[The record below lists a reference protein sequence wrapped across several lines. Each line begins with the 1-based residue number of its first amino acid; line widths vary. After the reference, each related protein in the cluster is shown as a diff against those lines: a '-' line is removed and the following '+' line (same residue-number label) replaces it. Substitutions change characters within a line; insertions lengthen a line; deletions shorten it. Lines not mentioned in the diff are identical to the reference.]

1 MYQYDEYD
9 EMVVKE
15 RVAEFRDQVSRR
27 LSGAL
32 SEEEFLPL
40 RLQNGLYMQKH
51 AYMLRVAIPYG
62 VLSASQVRMLAH
74 IARKY
79 DRGYGHF
86 TTRQNIQYNWIKLEE
101 APDILEELA
110 TVQMHAIQTSGNCV
124 RNITT
129 EQFAGVAADEIL
141 DPRPLAEI
149 LRQWST
155 FNPEFAFLPR
165 KFKIAISSS
174 AEDRAAVRMHDI
186 GVYLYRNDKGE
197 RVLRVFAGGGLG
209 RTPILNSQV
218 CEDLP
223 WEHLLTYIEAIL
235 RVYNRYGRRD
245 NKYKARIKI
254 LVKALGVE
262 AFAAEVDKEWR
273 HLQDGPATLTE
284 QEYARVAR
292 YFAQDRYE
300 VLGAHDSMLEKHL
313 AENKRFSQ
321 WVKRNVRPHKVS
333 GYATVTLS
341 TKPGAAMPPG
351 DVTADQLE
359 HIATWAEEFG
369 FGEVRIA
376 HEQNVIL
383 PDVRLRD
390 LYSLWLRA
398 VDQRLATANVGL
410 LTDIIAC
417 PGGDYCS
424 LANARSLPVAAA
436 IAQRFDDLDFLCD
449 LGDLSLNISGCI
461 NACGHHHMGNIGVLG
476 VDKDGEEWYQVTIG
490 GSQGNESALG
500 RVIGRAFR
508 AEEMPDVIARLV
520 ETYCQLRLEDE
531 PFSDTLL
538 RVSPEPFKANV
549 YRQAAEPNES
559 IPCPR

>member
-1 MYQYDEYD
+1 
-9 EMVVKE
+9 
-15 RVAEFRDQVSRR
+15 
-27 LSGAL
+27 
-32 SEEEFLPL
+32 
-40 RLQNGLYMQKH
+40 
-51 AYMLRVAIPYG
+51 
-62 VLSASQVRMLAH
+62 
-74 IARKY
+74 
-79 DRGYGHF
+79 
-86 TTRQNIQYNWIKLEE
+86 
-101 APDILEELA
+101 
-110 TVQMHAIQTSGNCV
+110 
-124 RNITT
+124 
-129 EQFAGVAADEIL
+129 
-141 DPRPLAEI
+141 
-149 LRQWST
+149 
-155 FNPEFAFLPR
+155 
-165 KFKIAISSS
+165 
-174 AEDRAAVRMHDI
+174 
-186 GVYLYRNDKGE
+186 
-197 RVLRVFAGGGLG
+197 
-209 RTPILNSQV
+209 
-218 CEDLP
+218 
-223 WEHLLTYIEAIL
+223 LLTYIEAIL

-262 AFAAEVDKEWR
+262 TFAAEVDEEWR
-273 HLQDGPATLTE
+273 HLQNGPATLTE

-292 YFAQDRYE
+292 YFGQDRYE
-300 VLGAHDSMLEKHL
+300 ALSASDIGLEKHI

-321 WVKRNVRPHKVS
+321 WVKRNVRAHKVS
-333 GYATVTLS
+333 GYASVTLS

-351 DVTADQLE
+351 DVTAEQLE

-398 VDQRLATANVGL
+398 VDQRLATANLGL

-424 LANARSLPVAAA
+424 LANARSLPIAAA

-476 VDKDGEEWYQVTIG
+476 VDKDGEEWFQVTIG

-520 ETYCQLRLEDE
+520 ETYCQLRIEDE
-531 PFSDTLL
+531 PFVDTLL
-538 RVSPEPFKANV
+538 RVSAEPFKANV
-549 YRQAAEPNES
+549 YRQAA
-559 IPCPR
+559 

>member
-1 MYQYDEYD
+1 MYRYDQYDEAL
-9 EMVVKE
+9 VRE
-15 RVAEFRDQVSRR
+15 RVAEFRDQVERR

-62 VLSASQVRMLAH
+62 VLSADQLRMLAH

-86 TTRQNIQYNWIKLEE
+86 TTRQNIQFNWVRLED
-101 APDILEELA
+101 APDILADLA

-129 EQFAGVAADEIL
+129 EQFAGVAKDEVI

-155 FNPEFAFLPR
+155 LNPEFAFLPR
-165 KFKIAISSS
+165 KFKIALSSS
-174 AEDRAAVRMHDI
+174 DQDRAAVRMHDVGI
-186 GVYLYRNDKGE
+186 YLYKDEAGQHM
-197 RVLRVFAGGGLG
+197 LRVYAGGGLG
-209 RTPILNSQV
+209 RTPILSAQIR
-218 CEDLP
+218 DGLP
-223 WEHLLTYIEAIL
+223 WQHLLSYVEAVL

-254 LVKALGVE
+254 LVKTLGVE
-262 AFAAEVDKEWR
+262 AFAAEVEEEWA
-273 HLQDGPATLTE
+273 HLKDGPSTLTAD
-284 QEYARVAR
+284 EYERVAKFFR
-292 YFAQDRYE
+292 RTSYAQ
-300 VLGAHDSMLEKHL
+300 LGENDVALQAHL
-313 AENKRFSQ
+313 AANKRFAQ
-321 WVKRNVRPHKVS
+321 WVKRNVRDHKVP
-333 GYATVTLS
+333 GYASVTLS
-341 TKPGAAMPPG
+341 TKPGPASPPG
-351 DVTADQLE
+351 DVTATQME
-359 HIATWAEEFG
+359 RIAGWSEEFG

-383 PDVRLRD
+383 PDVRKCD
-390 LYSLWLRA
+390 LHALWLSA
-398 VDQRLATANVGL
+398 AGQGLATPNIGL

-424 LANARSLPVAAA
+424 LANARSLPIAAA
-436 IAQRFDDLDFLCD
+436 IARRFEDLDFLCD
-449 LGDLSLNISGCI
+449 LGDMSLNISGCI

-490 GSQGNESALG
+490 GAQGNDSALG
-500 RVIGRAFR
+500 KVIGPSFR
-508 AEEMPDVIARLV
+508 AEEMPGVVERIVDTFCRLRM
-520 ETYCQLRLEDE
+520 QDE
-531 PFSDTLL
+531 SFTDTLS
-538 RVSPEPFKANV
+538 RVGVEPFKAGV
-549 YRQAAEPNES
+549 YVQAA
-559 IPCPR
+559 

>member
-9 EMVVKE
+9 EALVTE
-15 RVAEFRDQVSRR
+15 RVAEFRDQVRRR
-27 LSGAL
+27 LSGEL

-62 VLSASQVRMLAH
+62 VLSAAQVRMLAH

-155 FNPEFAFLPR
+155 LNPEFAFLPR

-174 AEDRAAVRMHDI
+174 EQDRAAVRMHDV
-186 GVYLYRNDKGE
+186 GVYLYHNEKGE
-197 RVLRVFAGGGLG
+197 KVLRVFAGGGLG
-209 RTPILNSQV
+209 RTPILNSQL
-218 CEDLP
+218 CENLP
-223 WEHLLTYIEAIL
+223 WQHLLTYIEAIL
-235 RVYNRYGRRD
+235 RVYNRHGRRD

-262 AFAAEVDKEWR
+262 AFAAEVDEEWR
-273 HLQDGPATLTE
+273 HLKDGPATLTD
-284 QEYARVAR
+284 QEYERVAH
-292 YFAQDRYE
+292 YFRQHGYE
-300 VLGAHDSMLEKHL
+300 DLAATDEALQERL
-313 AENKRFSQ
+313 AESKRFAQ
-321 WVKRNVRPHKVS
+321 WVKRNVRAHKVP
-333 GYATVTLS
+333 GYASVTLS
-341 TKPGAAMPPG
+341 TKPGTAVPPG
-351 DVTADQLE
+351 DVTADQLDR
-359 HIATWAEEFG
+359 IAAWSEKFG

-383 PDVRLRD
+383 PDVRQQD
-390 LYSLWLRA
+390 LYDLWQSA
-398 VDQRLATANVGL
+398 VDERLATPNLGL

-424 LANARSLPVAAA
+424 LANARSLPIAAA

-490 GSQGNESALG
+490 GAQGNQSALG
-500 RVIGRAFR
+500 RVIGRAFQ
-508 AEEMPDVIARLV
+508 AEEMPDVVERLV
-520 ETYCQLRLEDE
+520 ETYCQLRIQDE
-531 PFSDTLL
+531 PFVDTLL
-538 RVSPEPFKANV
+538 RVGAEPFKANV
-549 YRQAAEPNES
+549 YRQAA
-559 IPCPR
+559 